1 MKGGHRSEYFK
12 GEFLNLPSYVI
23 IWRIKTCMV
32 YTQADMV
39 VLTNLVI
46 IIHEG
51 KLQNCSFK
59 YFGQNVSVFSKFY
72 HVVGVL

>member
-1 MKGGHRSEYFK
+1 MTISIKVFQGGVL
-12 GEFLNLPSYVI
+12 EFALLRNN
-23 IWRIKTCMV
+23 WWIKTCLV

-59 YFGQNVSVFSKFY
+59 YFGQNVSVFSKIY
-72 HVVGVL
+72 RVVGVL